1 MNARR
6 YLIPLTVL
14 VLISLLMGA
23 CSPAA
28 PQVESTAP
36 VLEYESPA
44 SEAAAPVYEEAPV
57 TYPSPAPT
65 MSPPNG
71 EPYDTTFFEN
81 YGVNPTIDT
90 EDDNLSTFA
99 LDVDTGSYTVARRF
113 LSDGNMPDKDSVR
126 VEEFVNYF
134 RQGYRLPDE
143 EERFNIQVDGGE
155 APFTESERYQM
166 MRVGIQG
173 YAVSPENRKHAS
185 LTFVIDVSGSMDMEN
200 RLGLVKDA
208 LELLVHELNGDDTV
222 SIVVYGSKARVVLEP
237 TPANRKS
244 KIMRAIYSLQSEG
257 ATNAEAG
264 LRLGYRQALAAFTP
278 GGINRVILCSDGV
291 ANVGETSAGGIWDE
305 IKHYASEGV
314 TLTTV
319 GFGMGNY
326 NDALMEQL
334 ADQGDGFYAY
344 VDDIDEAERVF
355 VTNLTSTLQVIA
367 MDARVQVDFNP
378 AVVSR
383 YRLVGFENRDMA
395 DEDFRN
401 DEVDAGEMGA
411 GHSVTALY
419 EVKLYPE
426 AEGEIAS
433 VHLRWIDPETRA
445 PSEMSRG
452 FYTYDLQRDFDE
464 ADPYFQ
470 RSVLVAEFAEIL
482 RDSFYAEESSMMDV
496 LYEVK
501 RVGGL
506 LEYDPD
512 MRDFESMV
520 KKAFVLME

>member
-1 MNARR
+1 
-6 YLIPLTVL
+6 
-14 VLISLLMGA
+14 
-23 CSPAA
+23 
-28 PQVESTAP
+28 
-36 VLEYESPA
+36 
-44 SEAAAPVYEEAPV
+44 
-57 TYPSPAPT
+57 
-65 MSPPNG
+65 
-71 EPYDTTFFEN
+71 
-81 YGVNPTIDT
+81 
-90 EDDNLSTFA
+90 
-99 LDVDTGSYTVARRF
+99 
-113 LSDGNMPDKDSVR
+113 
-126 VEEFVNYF
+126 
-134 RQGYRLPDE
+134 
-143 EERFNIQVDGGE
+143 
-155 APFTESERYQM
+155 
-166 MRVGIQG
+166 
-173 YAVSPENRKHAS
+173 
-185 LTFVIDVSGSMDMEN
+185 
-200 RLGLVKDA
+200 
-208 LELLVHELNGDDTV
+208 
-222 SIVVYGSKARVVLEP
+222 
-237 TPANRKS
+237 
-244 KIMRAIYSLQSEG
+244 
-257 ATNAEAG
+257 
-264 LRLGYRQALAAFTP
+264 
-278 GGINRVILCSDGV
+278 VILCSDGV

-305 IKHYASEGV
+305 IKYYASEGV

-326 NDALMEQL
+326 NDVLMEQL

-419 EVKLYPE
+419 EVKLFPE
-426 AEGEIAS
+426 ADGEIAS
-433 VHLRWIDPETRA
+433 VHLRWIDPDTRA

-452 FYTYDLQRDFDE
+452 FYTYDLQRDFEE

-482 RDSFYAEESSMMDV
+482 RDSFYAEESGMMDV